1 MTFHEYI
8 RKPERPRA
16 VDEDDMP
23 NFDRDI
29 GEHGARLDMIEKDLS
44 SIKVDVRE
52 IRDALVSAKGG
63 WKMLMAAGAL
73 AGAVGSFVITKILP
87 FLSGAPK

>member
-1 MTFHEYI
+1 MRMTCRI
-8 RKPERPRA
+8 LTVTLA
-16 VDEDDMP
+16 SM
-23 NFDRDI
+23 
-29 GEHGARLDMIEKDLS
+29 GRLDMIEKDLS